1 VAKIS
6 LIWASYGVIRVNK
19 KSRMGTRGEAA
30 HYMARD
36 ITISTRELTPFE
48 QLVLELVC
56 EGKSNASIALQTS
69 HSEKVVENTVSRS
82 AQVFGIKSDSETNL
96 RVLLALAYRA
106 HYGDKAFDKLNVP
119 CSHLEIGPNGQSICN
134 RHID

>member
-1 VAKIS
+1 
-6 LIWASYGVIRVNK
+6 
-19 KSRMGTRGEAA
+19 METRGEAA
-30 HYMARD
+30 MYMARD

-56 EGKSNASIALQTS
+56 EGKSNAAIAHQTS

-119 CSHLEIGPNGQSICN
+119 CSHLEVGPDGKSMCN